1 MGGETRINFSL
12 LKEKLC
18 FASVLVLLDFIKAFE
33 I

>member
-1 MGGETRINFSL
+1 MGGGTRISFSL